1 MIRKN
6 KGFTLIELMV
16 VIVIMGVLAVLA
28 IPKLTDVITK
38 AKVGEVPIVLG
49 TWEHAVVAHHAES
62 GTLPS
67 ALTDLVFEAPTSKWF
82 GYTFGGG
89 GVASATY
96 TTSILTGKKVGALT
110 GGPVSTITTDA
121 AISHTV
127 ATDWAKYLPNF

>member
-49 TWEHAVVAHHAES
+49 TWEHAVVAYTAES
-62 GTLPS
+62 GKLPAS
-67 ALTDLVFEAPTSKWF
+67 NDDLVFEETESKWF
-82 GYTFGGG
+82 TYTFGATGTASVNNTAT
-89 GVASATY
+89 VA
-96 TTSILTGKKVGALT
+96 TGKKVGKIT
-110 GGPVSTITTDA
+110 GSVVSTVDSSATPA
-121 AISHTV
+121 HTV
-127 ATDWAKYLPNF
+127 GTDWAKYLPNF